1 MFIKIFQKGEEQM
14 KKKFLIVSLATML
27 CLVSLT
33 TVNAAPAESPAPA
46 VYTTAATPTDF
57 ALMKQLFNA
66 EEYAEM
72 YPDVV
77 AALGTGEDA
86 LWEHFVTHGL
96 SEGRALSKR
105 FNVFA
110 YIAAYKDLR
119 DAFGNDLVAYYV
131 HYVNHGLQEKR
142 ELITID
148 KVIAAGFSITGI
160 RGQLI
165 AEPPVA
171 DNDSSEPASVPVSTP
186 APTSAPAPTATPAP
200 TSTPTPTAT
209 PTATPAPEPPIEPT
223 AVPTSAPA
231 PTATPAPEPPI
242 EPTAVPTNS

>member
-1 MFIKIFQKGEEQM
+1 MSIKIFQKGEEQM
-14 KKKFLIVSLATML
+14 KKNFLVMALATML
-27 CLVSLT
+27 CLGSMT

-46 VYTTAATPTDF
+46 VYTTAATPTDL

-77 AALGTGEDA
+77 AAVGTGEDA

-110 YIAAYKDLR
+110 YMAAYKDLR

-131 HYVNHGLQEKR
+131 HYVNHGLHEKR
-142 ELITID
+142 ELITIG
-148 KVIAAGFSITGI
+148 KVIAAGFTITGI

-165 AEPPVA
+165 AEPPAA
-171 DNDSSEPASVPVSTP
+171 DNNSSEPASVSVSTP

-209 PTATPAPEPPIEPT
+209 PEPT
-223 AVPTSAPA
+223 ST
-231 PTATPAPEPPI
+231 PTATPTATPEPEPEPPI

>member
-1 MFIKIFQKGEEQM
+1 MFIKMFQKGEEQM

-77 AALGTGEDA
+77 AAVGTGEDA

-200 TSTPTPTAT
+200 TSAPTPTAT
-209 PTATPAPEPPIEPT
+209 PEQLIEPT
-223 AVPTSAPA
+223 AVPTST
-231 PTATPAPEPPI
+231 PTPTLAPERPI

>member
-1 MFIKIFQKGEEQM
+1 M

-27 CLVSLT
+27 CLGSMT

-46 VYTTAATPTDF
+46 VYTTAATPTDL

-86 LWEHFVTHGL
+86 LWGHFVTHGL
-96 SEGRALSKR
+96 SEGRSLSKS

-110 YIAAYKDLR
+110 YMSAYKDLR

-142 ELITID
+142 DLITIG
-148 KVIAAGFSITGI
+148 KVIEAGFPITGI

-165 AEPPVA
+165 AEPPVT
-171 DNDSSEPASVPVSTP
+171 DNDSSEPAFVPVSTP

-200 TSTPTPTAT
+200 T
-209 PTATPAPEPPIEPT
+209 PEQPIEPT
-223 AVPTSAPA
+223 AVPTQTPYAPETSYAPA
-231 PTATPAPEPPI
+231 TTENP
-242 EPTAVPTNS
+242 

>member
-1 MFIKIFQKGEEQM
+1 M
-14 KKKFLIVSLATML
+14 KKKFLIVSLAAVL
-27 CLVSLT
+27 CLGNIT
-33 TVNAAPAESPAPA
+33 TIYAAPAEPSVPTESPAPA
-46 VYTTAATPTDF
+46 VYTTTATPTDL

-77 AALGTGEDA
+77 AAVGNGEDA

-96 SEGRALSKR
+96 SEGRSLSKS

-119 DAFGNDLVAYYV
+119 DAFGNDLVAYYI
-131 HYVNHGLQEKR
+131 HYVNHGIQEKR
-142 ELITID
+142 DLVTIGS
-148 KVIAAGFSITGI
+148 VIESGIPITGM
-160 RGQLI
+160 RGQII

-171 DNDSSEPASVPVSTP
+171 DNDSSEPAFTLVSTP

-200 TSTPTPTAT
+200 T
-209 PTATPAPEPPIEPT
+209 PERPIEPT
-223 AVPTSAPA
+223 AVPTPTPYAPETSYAPA
-231 PTATPAPEPPI
+231 TTENP
-242 EPTAVPTNS
+242 

>member
-1 MFIKIFQKGEEQM
+1 MFQKGEEQM

-77 AALGTGEDA
+77 AAVGTGEDA

-142 ELITID
+142 ALITID
-148 KVIAAGFSITGI
+148 KVIAAGFSIIGI

-186 APTSAPAPTATPAP
+186 APTSAP
-200 TSTPTPTAT
+200 TPTAT
-209 PTATPAPEPPIEPT
+209 PEQPIEPT
-223 AVPTSAPA
+223 AVPTST
-231 PTATPAPEPPI
+231 PTLAPERPI

>member
-1 MFIKIFQKGEEQM
+1 MFQKGEEQM

-77 AALGTGEDA
+77 AAVGTGEDA

-200 TSTPTPTAT
+200 TSAPTPTAT
-209 PTATPAPEPPIEPT
+209 PEQLIEPT
-223 AVPTSAPA
+223 AVPTST
-231 PTATPAPEPPI
+231 PTPTLAPERPI

>member
-14 KKKFLIVSLATML
+14 KKNFLIVSLATML

-77 AALGTGEDA
+77 AAVGTGEDA

-171 DNDSSEPASVPVSTP
+171 DNASSEPASVPVSTP

-200 TSTPTPTAT
+200 
-209 PTATPAPEPPIEPT
+209 
-223 AVPTSAPA
+223 
-231 PTATPAPEPPI
+231 EPPI